1 MAELRI
7 DCEPVGDGEW
17 HVFMYGRCDALA
29 ASELL
34 GAARGLVMVGA
45 RHVSLDTD
53 DSEIFA
59 TRAFSWFRSA
69 RCRSTKNH
77 TTAPTTATN
86 ANLSLVALRSLS
98 IRAARYSRS
107 GTWSPDGSPVT
118 V

>member
-45 RHVSLDTD
+45 RHVSLDLEGLEYFDVAGMVGIMDFNRALTTCGTAVD
-53 DSEIFA
+53 VRPEAVLGVSGA
-59 TRAFSWFRSA
+59 TLVPVSNWF
-69 RCRSTKNH
+69 
-77 TTAPTTATN
+77 
-86 ANLSLVALRSLS
+86 
-98 IRAARYSRS
+98 
-107 GTWSPDGSPVT
+107 G
-118 V
+118 